1 MMINKITIFITAMLI
16 LVCALPVTAQISGFD
31 KVGTTS
37 FTFLQVV
44 PNAKVAAMGGV
55 YTTIVNSSE
64 AVFFNPA
71 GLTMASN
78 SGISISYLDYF
89 LDTQLSSLSMNYK
102 LKDYGIIGVQAMYV
116 DIGEIMETSVDYLIR
131 DDQTGIYN
139 PGLTGNIIK
148 PGSYV
153 LGVSFARQATPKFSF
168 GLTTKYVKE
177 DLVAKSTSAVIFDG
191 GVLYKTGFKS
201 LVLGTS
207 LRNFGKEIKYY
218 SKNYPLPQA
227 FTIGL
232 SGYLFGPDDSMWKAM
247 SGQHL
252 LIAFD
257 LAQVR
262 DHSQQQHVGLEYA
275 LKGMLFIRTGYK
287 FNHDEET
294 YTLGFGIKFSKMQ
307 LDYAYNDFGEYLS
320 QIHRFTLGFV
330 VK

>member
-1 MMINKITIFITAMLI
+1 MMTNKITIFSVAML
-16 LVCALPVTAQISGFD
+16 LVLCALPLSAQISGFD

-55 YTTIVNSSE
+55 YTTTINSSE

-71 GLTMASN
+71 GLTMAPT

-89 LDTQLSSLSMNYK
+89 LDTQLSSLSWSYK
-102 LKDYGIIGVQAMYV
+102 YKHYGIIGVQAMYV

-131 DDQTGIYN
+131 DDVTGIYN

-148 PGSYV
+148 PNSYV
-153 LGVSFARQATPKFSF
+153 VGLSFARQVTMKFSF
-168 GLTTKYVKE
+168 GLTAKYVSE
-177 DLVAKSTSAVIFDG
+177 DLVAKSTSAIVFDG
-191 GVLYKTGFKS
+191 GLLYKTGFKS

-207 LRNFGKEIKYY
+207 LRNFGKEIKYF
-218 SKNYPLPQA
+218 SKTYPLPQT

-232 SGYLFGPDDSMWKAM
+232 SGHLFGPENSLWKEM

-252 LIAFD
+252 LLAFD

-262 DHSQQQHVGLEYA
+262 DHSQQQHVGLEYG
-275 LKGMLFIRTGYK
+275 LKDMLFVRTGYK

-294 YTLGFGIKFSKMQ
+294 YTLGFGVRFSKMR

-320 QIHRFTLGFV
+320 QIHRFTLGFTI
-330 VK
+330 K